1 MIVAPTA
8 YHHVGGV
15 MVTVLSSIVVDS
27 IDSIPGT
34 VKKKIDYTNSLQH
47 THHFRKRANTFWL
60 VIRTM

>member
-8 YHHVGGV
+8 YNHVGGV
-15 MVTVLSSIVVDS
+15 MVIVLSSIAVDS

-34 VKKKIDYTNSLQH
+34 VKKIDYANSLQH

-60 VIRTM
+60 GIRTM